1 MPKLTNILLGCLVVA
16 VAPIGINA
24 HTQHQRYESCVSH
37 YMSLYPTH
45 TEEELLVRVQASCAN
60 GLVN

>member
-1 MPKLTNILLGCLVVA
+1 MPKLTTILLGCLVVA

-24 HTQHQRYESCVSH
+24 HTQHQRYEYCVSH

-45 TEEELLVRVQASCAN
+45 TEELLIRVQASCAN
-60 GLVN
+60 GLVH